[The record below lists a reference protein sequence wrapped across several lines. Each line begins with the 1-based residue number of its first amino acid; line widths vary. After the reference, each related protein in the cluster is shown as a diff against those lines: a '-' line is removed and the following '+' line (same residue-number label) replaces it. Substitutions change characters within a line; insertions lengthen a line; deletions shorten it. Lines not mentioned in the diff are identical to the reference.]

1 MFGFFKRQAGPP
13 VPAPRSGTPRAVLAD
28 AVNERGI
35 YVFKKVRR
43 LTATYQIRLLAY
55 MCCKESKQLVL
66 IVPADCVFDDALES
80 LMRLCP

>member
-1 MFGFFKRQAGPP
+1 MFGLFKRKAKRSP
-13 VPAPRSGTPRAVLAD
+13 SGTPRAVLAD

-35 YVFKKVRR
+35 YLIKKVRR

-55 MCCKESKQLVL
+55 MCLKENKQLVL

-80 LMRLCP
+80 LMRL